1 MDIECGLKWYKC
13 DFHLHTV
20 GSECFEDK
28 TITAQE
34 WVEEAIKKNLD
45 CIAITDHNTGVS
57 IDEIKKEAENKSL
70 IIFPAV
76 EITCDTSKIH
86 LLILFDVDK
95 SSEDV
100 NDFLIKCDI
109 DRSKFGKQ
117 DAYSSKSVLEIA
129 KIADANGC
137 LIIPAHIDEYNGL
150 CSLSNDILN
159 EFLNLPYINAVQFV
173 HEKFLESNLIITE
186 NAELKKYFDE
196 YYNSGIDYSTLKEWY
211 KPIKKAKELQKALL
225 TFSDNPHSEMSSSHG
240 LWGIGNKYS
249 WIKMEQKPSLESL
262 RQSFLLPELRV
273 RNCYQNIKSPY
284 TLPDLWIKS
293 ILINETEIT
302 EMGASLMLS
311 FSPQLNTII
320 GGRGTGKSSI
330 LKFIRGALLK
340 KIDSTLDS
348 IKEDQDNFY
357 KKKAK
362 DGKGVLK
369 IDSTIEIHFI
379 RNKIEYKIKASN
391 MAANQKIEIFK
402 LKDDSSWEII
412 TDYGFLEF
420 FEFEHYSQKQIYEIA
435 KKPNSLRE
443 RIDNAID
450 EIDSL
455 KNERDTLKNEYK
467 TQSALIRTIQGEISG
482 KGKLETEVKDILAQI
497 ELYNQ
502 SNISKLIKERSKF
515 IENQKNIIDFE
526 KDLETKENLIKE
538 FIDRIDSPVLDICN
552 FEEAYRSSFSEYYS
566 SVSNKY
572 DDFRNKC
579 LEMIDDLKNSKTLF
593 MHKVKNSKWNEDF
606 TINDKAFEE
615 EKEKLKVLGLSDLDN
630 FERLIQ
636 SKEEK
641 ENKLTLMVKK
651 EESLL
656 HEISKK
662 DDIHSKYIL
671 KLEQITNL
679 RKNFVSTILKDEKVK
694 IKINSFRNKEDF
706 EITLRKIVD
715 RNIGFH
721 EDIDILKQLCFDGQV
736 KTKMVEF
743 RNLILNIRKQ
753 EEVSIIT
760 GHFKNLINGLTD
772 ADVDDLM
779 LLMPEDEIEVQYKPT
794 ISSGFKSLST
804 ASAGQKTTAILTFIL
819 SYGNTPIILDQ
830 PEDDLDNR
838 LVYDLIVHK
847 LKQAKENRQII
858 IVTHNANI
866 PVNGDS
872 EYIIS
877 MDSESRFLKVFSE
890 GSVDKKE
897 IKKEICDVME
907 GSEKAF
913 EMRSNRYKELKR

>member
-1 MDIECGLKWYKC
+1 MDIEYGLKWYKC

-28 TITAQE
+28 TITAKE
-34 WVEEAIKKNLD
+34 WVEKAIAKNLD

-117 DAYSSKSVLEIA
+117 DAYTSKSVLEVA

-137 LIIPAHIDEYNGL
+137 VIIPAHIDEYNGL
-150 CSLSNDILN
+150 SSLSNDILN

-173 HEKFLESNLIITE
+173 HENFLESNLIITE
-186 NAELKKYFDE
+186 NTELKKYFDE
-196 YYNSGIDYSTLKEWY
+196 YYNSSIDYSTLKEWY

-225 TFSDNPHSEMSSSHG
+225 TFSDNPHSKISSSHG

-273 RNCYQNIKSPY
+273 RNCYQNVKSPY
-284 TLPDLWIKS
+284 ILPDLWIKS

-302 EMGASLMLS
+302 EMGVSLMLS

-391 MAANQKIEIFK
+391 MAANQKIEILK
-402 LKDDSSWEII
+402 QKDDRSWEIV
-412 TDYGFLEF
+412 TEDGFLNF
-420 FEFEHYSQKQIYEIA
+420 FEFEHYTQKQIYEIA

-450 EIDSL
+450 EINSL

-502 SNISKLIKERSKF
+502 SNISK
-515 IENQKNIIDFE
+515 
-526 KDLETKENLIKE
+526 
-538 FIDRIDSPVLDICN
+538 
-552 FEEAYRSSFSEYYS
+552 
-566 SVSNKY
+566 
-572 DDFRNKC
+572 
-579 LEMIDDLKNSKTLF
+579 
-593 MHKVKNSKWNEDF
+593 
-606 TINDKAFEE
+606 
-615 EKEKLKVLGLSDLDN
+615 
-630 FERLIQ
+630 
-636 SKEEK
+636 
-641 ENKLTLMVKK
+641 
-651 EESLL
+651 
-656 HEISKK
+656 
-662 DDIHSKYIL
+662 
-671 KLEQITNL
+671 
-679 RKNFVSTILKDEKVK
+679 
-694 IKINSFRNKEDF
+694 
-706 EITLRKIVD
+706 
-715 RNIGFH
+715 
-721 EDIDILKQLCFDGQV
+721 
-736 KTKMVEF
+736 
-743 RNLILNIRKQ
+743 
-753 EEVSIIT
+753 
-760 GHFKNLINGLTD
+760 
-772 ADVDDLM
+772 
-779 LLMPEDEIEVQYKPT
+779 
-794 ISSGFKSLST
+794 
-804 ASAGQKTTAILTFIL
+804 
-819 SYGNTPIILDQ
+819 
-830 PEDDLDNR
+830 
-838 LVYDLIVHK
+838 
-847 LKQAKENRQII
+847 
-858 IVTHNANI
+858 
-866 PVNGDS
+866 
-872 EYIIS
+872 
-877 MDSESRFLKVFSE
+877 
-890 GSVDKKE
+890 
-897 IKKEICDVME
+897 
-907 GSEKAF
+907 
-913 EMRSNRYKELKR
+913 

>member
-1 MDIECGLKWYKC
+1 MDVKFGLKWYKC

-28 TITAQE
+28 TITAKQ

-117 DAYSSKSVLEIA
+117 DAYTSKSVLEVA
-129 KIADANGC
+129 KIANANGC
-137 LIIPAHIDEYNGL
+137 LIIPAHIDEFNGL
-150 CSLSNDILN
+150 GSLSHDILN

-173 HEKFLESNLIITE
+173 HEKFLESSLVINGNE
-186 NAELKKYFDE
+186 ELKNYIDL
-196 YYNSGIDYSTLKEWY
+196 YYDSNIDYTIIKDWY
-211 KPIKKAKELQKALL
+211 SPINKAKELKKALL
-225 TFSDNPHSEMSSSHG
+225 TFSDNPHSEKSSHHG

-273 RNCYQNIKSPY
+273 RHCYENEKIPY
-284 TLPDLWIKS
+284 NLPNLWIKS
-293 ILINETEIT
+293 IIINDTEIT
-302 EMGASLMLS
+302 QKGTSLELS
-311 FSPQLNTII
+311 FSPQLTTII
-320 GGRGTGKSSI
+320 GGRGSGKSSI
-330 LKFIRGALLK
+330 LRFLRGALLK
-340 KIDSTLDS
+340 SIDSTLDS

-357 KKKAK
+357 KKK
-362 DGKGVLK
+362 DRNGKGVLTS
-369 IDSTIEIHFI
+369 DSILEIHFM
-379 RNKIEYKIKASN
+379 RNGIEYKIRASN
-391 MAANQKIEIFK
+391 LIANQEVEISK
-402 LKDDSSWEII
+402 LNGDNWEIVS
-412 TDYGFLEF
+412 DDGFIEF

-450 EIDSL
+450 AIYSL
-455 KNERDTLKNEYK
+455 KKERDTLKNEYK
-467 TQSALIRTIQGEISG
+467 TQAASIRTIQGEISG

-497 ELYNQ
+497 ELYNK
-502 SNISKLIKERSKF
+502 SNISDLIKKRSKF
-515 IENQKNIIDFE
+515 IENKKSIIEFE
-526 KDLETKENLIKE
+526 KDLETRENSIKE
-538 FIDRIDSPVLDICN
+538 FIDSLNIPALDIES
-552 FEEAYRSSFSEYYS
+552 FEENYRSSFSEYYS
-566 SVSNKY
+566 SISNKY
-572 DDFRNKC
+572 DDVKIKY
-579 LEMIDDLKNSKTLF
+579 LEMLDDLKNEKTEF
-593 MHKVKNSKWNEDF
+593 MQKVKDSKWNNDF
-606 TINDKAFEE
+606 AINNKEFEE
-615 EKEKLKVLGLSDLDN
+615 EKLKLKELGLSDLDN
-630 FERLIQ
+630 FERLMET
-636 SKEEK
+636 KEEK
-641 ENKLTLMVKK
+641 ENELAVMIKK

-656 HEISKK
+656 SEISKK
-662 DDIHSKYIL
+662 EEIHSRYIA
-671 KLEQITNL
+671 KLEQITEL

-706 EITLRKIVD
+706 ENTLRKIID
-715 RNIGFH
+715 RNTGFY
-721 EDIDILKQLCFDGQV
+721 EDIDSLKELCFNGQV
-736 KTKMVEF
+736 KTKMIDF
-743 RNLILNIRKQ
+743 RNLILRVREK
-753 EEVSIIT
+753 EEVSNIS

-772 ADVDDLM
+772 ADIDELM
-779 LLMPEDEIEVQYKPT
+779 LFMPEDEIEVQYKPNPT
-794 ISSGFKSLST
+794 GGFKSLST

-847 LKQAKENRQII
+847 LKQAKDNRQII

>member
-1 MDIECGLKWYKC
+1 MDIEYGLKWYKC

-28 TITAQE
+28 TITAKE
-34 WVEEAIKKNLD
+34 WVEKAIAKNLD

-117 DAYSSKSVLEIA
+117 DAYTSKSVLEVA

-137 LIIPAHIDEYNGL
+137 VIIPAHIDEYNGL
-150 CSLSNDILN
+150 SSLSNDILN

-173 HEKFLESNLIITE
+173 HENFLESNLIITE
-186 NAELKKYFDE
+186 NTELKKYFDE
-196 YYNSGIDYSTLKEWY
+196 YYNSSIDYSTLKEWY

-225 TFSDNPHSEMSSSHG
+225 TFSDNPHSKISSSHG

-273 RNCYQNIKSPY
+273 RNCYQNVKSPY
-284 TLPDLWIKS
+284 ILPDLWIKS

-302 EMGASLMLS
+302 EMGVSLMLS

-412 TDYGFLEF
+412 TDDGFLDF

-450 EIDSL
+450 EINSL

-526 KDLETKENLIKE
+526 KDLETKENSIKE
-538 FIDRIDSPVLDICN
+538 FIDGIDSPVLDICN

-572 DDFRNKC
+572 DDFKNKC

-606 TINDKAFEE
+606 TTNNKAFEE

-641 ENKLTLMVKK
+641 ENKLTVMEKK

-706 EITLRKIVD
+706 ENTLRKIID
-715 RNIGFH
+715 RNTGFY
-721 EDIDILKQLCFDGQV
+721 EDIDSLKELCFDGQV

-772 ADVDDLM
+772 ADIDDLM

>member
-1 MDIECGLKWYKC
+1 MDIEYGLKWYKC

-28 TITAQE
+28 TITAKE
-34 WVEEAIKKNLD
+34 WVEKAIAKNLD

-117 DAYSSKSVLEIA
+117 DAYTSKSVLEVA

-137 LIIPAHIDEYNGL
+137 VIIPAHIDEYNGL
-150 CSLSNDILN
+150 SSLSNDILN

-173 HEKFLESNLIITE
+173 HENFLESNLIITE
-186 NAELKKYFDE
+186 NTELKKYFDE
-196 YYNSGIDYSTLKEWY
+196 YYNSSIDYSTLKEWY

-225 TFSDNPHSEMSSSHG
+225 TFSDNPHSKISSSHG

-273 RNCYQNIKSPY
+273 RNCYQNVKSPY
-284 TLPDLWIKS
+284 ILPDLWIKS

-302 EMGASLMLS
+302 EMGVSLMLS

-412 TDYGFLEF
+412 TDDGFLDF

-450 EIDSL
+450 EINSL

-526 KDLETKENLIKE
+526 KDLETKENSIKE
-538 FIDRIDSPVLDICN
+538 FIDGIDSPVLDICN

-572 DDFRNKC
+572 DDFKNKC

-593 MHKVKNSKWNEDF
+593 MQKVKNSKWNEDF
-606 TINDKAFEE
+606 TTNNKAFEE

-641 ENKLTLMVKK
+641 ENKLTVMEKK

-671 KLEQITNL
+671 KLEQITDL

-721 EDIDILKQLCFDGQV
+721 EDIDILKQLCFDGKV

>member
-1 MDIECGLKWYKC
+1 MDVKYGLKWYKC
-13 DFHLHTV
+13 DFHLHSV

-28 TITAQE
+28 TITAKE

-45 CIAITDHNTGVS
+45 CLAITDHNTGVS

-86 LLILFDVDK
+86 LLILFDLDK

-117 DAYSSKSVLEIA
+117 DAYTSKSVLEVA
-129 KIADANGC
+129 KIANANGC
-137 LIIPAHIDEYNGL
+137 LIIPAHIDEFNGL
-150 CSLSNDILN
+150 GSLSHDILN

-173 HEKFLESNLIITE
+173 HKKFLESSLVINGNE
-186 NAELKKYFDE
+186 ELKNYIDL
-196 YYNSGIDYSTLKEWY
+196 YYDSNIDYTTIKDWF
-211 KPIKKAKELQKALL
+211 KPINKAKELKKALL
-225 TFSDNPHSEMSSSHG
+225 TFSDNPHSEKSSHHG

-273 RNCYQNIKSPY
+273 RHCYENEKTPY
-284 TLPDLWIKS
+284 NLPNLWIKS
-293 ILINETEIT
+293 IIINDTEIT
-302 EMGASLMLS
+302 QKGTSLELS
-311 FSPQLNTII
+311 FSPQLTTII
-320 GGRGTGKSSI
+320 GGRGSGKSSI
-330 LKFIRGALLK
+330 LRFLRGALLK
-340 KIDSTLDS
+340 SIDSTLDS

-357 KKKAK
+357 KKK
-362 DGKGVLK
+362 DRNGKGVLTS
-369 IDSTIEIHFI
+369 DSILEIHFM
-379 RNKIEYKIKASN
+379 RNGIEYKIRVSN
-391 MAANQKIEIFK
+391 LTANQEVEISK
-402 LKDDSSWEII
+402 LNGDSWEIVS
-412 TDYGFLEF
+412 DDGFIEF

-450 EIDSL
+450 EIHSL
-455 KNERDTLKNEYK
+455 KKERDTLKNEYK
-467 TQSALIRTIQGEISG
+467 TQAASIRTIQGEISG

-497 ELYNQ
+497 ELYNK
-502 SNISKLIKERSKF
+502 SNISDLIKKRSKF
-515 IENQKNIIDFE
+515 IENKKSIIEFE
-526 KDLETKENLIKE
+526 KDLETRENSIKE
-538 FIDRIDSPVLDICN
+538 FIDSLNIPALDIES
-552 FEEAYRSSFSEYYS
+552 FEEDYRSSFSEYYS
-566 SVSNKY
+566 SISNKY
-572 DDFRNKC
+572 DDVKIKY
-579 LEMIDDLKNSKTLF
+579 LEMLNDLKNEKTEF
-593 MHKVKNSKWNEDF
+593 MQKVKGSKWNNDF
-606 TINDKAFEE
+606 AINNKEFEE
-615 EKEKLKVLGLSDLDN
+615 EKLKLKELGLSDLDN
-630 FERLIQ
+630 FERLMET
-636 SKEEK
+636 KEEK
-641 ENKLTLMVKK
+641 ENELAVMIKK

-656 HEISKK
+656 SEISKK
-662 DDIHSKYIL
+662 EEIHSRYIS
-671 KLEQITNL
+671 KLEQITEL

-706 EITLRKIVD
+706 ENTLRKIID
-715 RNIGFH
+715 RNTGFY
-721 EDIDILKQLCFDGQV
+721 EDIDSLKELCFNGQV
-736 KTKMVEF
+736 KTKMIDF
-743 RNLILNIRKQ
+743 RNLILRVREK
-753 EEVSIIT
+753 EEVSNIS
-760 GHFKNLINGLTD
+760 GHFKNLLNGLTD
-772 ADVDDLM
+772 ADIDELM
-779 LLMPEDEIEVQYKPT
+779 LFMPEDEIEVQYKPNPT
-794 ISSGFKSLST
+794 GGFKSLST

-847 LKQAKENRQII
+847 LKQAKEDRQII

>member
-1 MDIECGLKWYKC
+1 MDVKFGLKWYKC

-28 TITAQE
+28 TITAKQ

-117 DAYSSKSVLEIA
+117 DAYTSKSVLEVA
-129 KIADANGC
+129 KIANANGC
-137 LIIPAHIDEYNGL
+137 LIIPAHIDEFNGL
-150 CSLSNDILN
+150 GSLSHDILN

-173 HEKFLESNLIITE
+173 HEKFLESSLVINGNE
-186 NAELKKYFDE
+186 ELKNYIDL
-196 YYNSGIDYSTLKEWY
+196 YYDSNIDYTIIKDWY
-211 KPIKKAKELQKALL
+211 SPINKAKELKKALL
-225 TFSDNPHSEMSSSHG
+225 TFSDNPHSEKSSHHG

-273 RNCYQNIKSPY
+273 RHCYENEKIPY
-284 TLPDLWIKS
+284 NLPNLWIKS
-293 ILINETEIT
+293 IIINDTEIT
-302 EMGASLMLS
+302 QKGTSLELS
-311 FSPQLNTII
+311 FSPQLTTII
-320 GGRGTGKSSI
+320 GGRGSGKSSI
-330 LKFIRGALLK
+330 LRFLRGALLK
-340 KIDSTLDS
+340 SIDSTLDS

-357 KKKAK
+357 KKK
-362 DGKGVLK
+362 DRNGKGVLTS
-369 IDSTIEIHFI
+369 DSILEIHFM
-379 RNKIEYKIKASN
+379 RNGIEYKIRASN
-391 MAANQKIEIFK
+391 LIANQEVEISK
-402 LKDDSSWEII
+402 LNGDNWEIVS
-412 TDYGFLEF
+412 DDGFIEF

-450 EIDSL
+450 EIYSL
-455 KNERDTLKNEYK
+455 KKERDTLKNEYK
-467 TQSALIRTIQGEISG
+467 TQAASIRTIQGEISG

-497 ELYNQ
+497 ELYNK
-502 SNISKLIKERSKF
+502 SNISDLIKKISKF
-515 IENQKNIIDFE
+515 IENKKSIIEFE
-526 KDLETKENLIKE
+526 KDLETRENSIKE
-538 FIDRIDSPVLDICN
+538 FIDSLNIPALDIES
-552 FEEAYRSSFSEYYS
+552 FEENYRSSFSEYYS
-566 SVSNKY
+566 SISNKY
-572 DDFRNKC
+572 DDVKIKY
-579 LEMIDDLKNSKTLF
+579 LEMLDDLKNEKTEF
-593 MHKVKNSKWNEDF
+593 MQKVKDSKWNNDF
-606 TINDKAFEE
+606 AINNKEFEE
-615 EKEKLKVLGLSDLDN
+615 EKLKLKELGLSDLDN
-630 FERLIQ
+630 FERLMET
-636 SKEEK
+636 KEEK
-641 ENKLTLMVKK
+641 ENELAVMIKK

-656 HEISKK
+656 SEISKK
-662 DDIHSKYIL
+662 EEIHSRYIA
-671 KLEQITNL
+671 KLEQITEL

-706 EITLRKIVD
+706 ENTLRKIID
-715 RNIGFH
+715 RNTGFY
-721 EDIDILKQLCFDGQV
+721 EDIDSLKELCFNGQV
-736 KTKMVEF
+736 KTKMIDF
-743 RNLILNIRKQ
+743 RNLILRVREK
-753 EEVSIIT
+753 EEVSNIS

-772 ADVDDLM
+772 ADIDELM
-779 LLMPEDEIEVQYKPT
+779 LFMPEDEIEVQYKPNPT
-794 ISSGFKSLST
+794 GGFKSLST

-847 LKQAKENRQII
+847 LKQAKDNRQII

>member
-1 MDIECGLKWYKC
+1 MDIKFGLKWYKC

-28 TITAQE
+28 TVTAKD

-57 IDEIKKEAENKSL
+57 IDEIKKEVEDKSL
-70 IIFPAV
+70 VIFPAV

-117 DAYSSKSVLEIA
+117 DAYTSKSVLEIA
-129 KIADANGC
+129 KIADSNGC
-137 LIIPAHIDEYNGL
+137 LIIPAHIDEFNGL
-150 CSLSNDILN
+150 GTLSSDILK
-159 EFLNLPYINAVQFV
+159 EFLNLSYINAVQFV
-173 HEKFLESNLIITE
+173 HKKFLESNLVIHE
-186 NAELKKYFDE
+186 NKELKEYFDE
-196 YYNSGIDYSTLKEWY
+196 YYNSNIDYTTIKEWY
-211 KPIKKAKELQKALL
+211 KPIQKATELQKALL
-225 TFSDNPHSEMSSSHG
+225 TFSDNPHSEKSSQHG
-240 LWGIGNKYS
+240 LWGLGNRYS

-273 RNCYQNIKSPY
+273 RNCYQNEESPY
-284 TLPDLWIKS
+284 NLPNLWIKS

-302 EMGASLMLS
+302 ETGTSLRLS

-320 GGRGTGKSSI
+320 GGRGSGKSGI
-330 LKFIRGALLK
+330 LRFIRGALLK
-340 KIDSTLDS
+340 TIDSTLDS

-357 KKKAK
+357 KKK
-362 DGKGVLK
+362 DRNGKGVLK
-369 IDSTIEIHFI
+369 IDSILEIHFI
-379 RNKIEYKIKASN
+379 RNEIEYKIKASN
-391 MAANQKIEIFK
+391 IAVNQEVEIFK
-402 LKDDSSWEII
+402 LNDDNSWEIVK
-412 TDYGFLEF
+412 DDGFIEF

-455 KNERDTLKNEYK
+455 KKERDTLKNEYK
-467 TQSALIRTIQGEISG
+467 TQAASIRTIQVEISG

-497 ELYNQ
+497 ELYNK
-502 SNISKLIKERSKF
+502 SNISDLIKRRSKF
-515 IENQKNIIDFE
+515 IENKKLIVEFE
-526 KDLETKENLIKE
+526 KDLEKKENSIKE
-538 FIDRIDSPVLDICN
+538 FINGLTIPTLDIES
-552 FEEAYRSSFSEYYS
+552 FEENYRSSFSEYHS
-566 SVSNKY
+566 SISDKYDYVKNKY
-572 DDFRNKC
+572 
-579 LEMIDDLKNSKTLF
+579 LEMIDDLKNSKSQF
-593 MHKVKNSKWNEDF
+593 MQKVKDSKWNNDF
-606 TINDKAFEE
+606 AINYKEFEE
-615 EKEKLKVLGLSDLDN
+615 EKEKLKELGLSDLDN

-641 ENKLTLMVKK
+641 ENKLGLMIKK

-656 HEISKK
+656 VEISKK
-662 DDIHSKYIL
+662 EDIHNRYIS

-706 EITLRKIVD
+706 ENTLRKIID
-715 RNIGFH
+715 RDTGFY
-721 EDIDILKQLCFDGQV
+721 EDIDNLKEQCFNGLVKNKMKDFRDLILK
-736 KTKMVEF
+736 
-743 RNLILNIRKQ
+743 IRKK
-753 EEVSIIT
+753 EEVSNIS
-760 GHFKNLINGLTD
+760 GHFKNLINGLTE
-772 ADVDDLM
+772 ADIDELM
-779 LLMPEDEIEVQYKPT
+779 LFMPEDEIEVQYKPNPT
-794 ISSGFKSLST
+794 GGFKSLST

-847 LKQAKENRQII
+847 LKQVKENRQII

>member
-1 MDIECGLKWYKC
+1 MDVKYGLKWYKC
-13 DFHLHTV
+13 DFHLHSI

-28 TITAQE
+28 TITAKE
-34 WVEEAIKKNLD
+34 WVEEAIEKDLD

-117 DAYSSKSVLEIA
+117 DAYTSKSVLEVA
-129 KIADANGC
+129 KIANANGC
-137 LIIPAHIDEYNGL
+137 LIIPAHIDEFNGL
-150 CSLSNDILN
+150 GSLSHDILN

-173 HEKFLESNLIITE
+173 HEKFLESSLVINGNE
-186 NAELKKYFDE
+186 ELKNYIDL
-196 YYNSGIDYSTLKEWY
+196 YYDSNIDYTIIKDWY
-211 KPIKKAKELQKALL
+211 SPINKAKELKKALL
-225 TFSDNPHSEMSSSHG
+225 TFSDNPHSEKSSHHG

-273 RNCYQNIKSPY
+273 RHCYENEKIPY
-284 TLPDLWIKS
+284 NLPNLWIKS
-293 ILINETEIT
+293 IIINDTEIT
-302 EMGASLMLS
+302 QKGTSLELS
-311 FSPQLNTII
+311 FSPQLTTII
-320 GGRGTGKSSI
+320 GGRGSGKSSI
-330 LKFIRGALLK
+330 LRFLRGALLK
-340 KIDSTLDS
+340 SIDSTLDS

-357 KKKAK
+357 KKK
-362 DGKGVLK
+362 DRNGKGVLTS
-369 IDSTIEIHFI
+369 DSILEIHFM
-379 RNKIEYKIKASN
+379 RNGIEYKIRASN
-391 MAANQKIEIFK
+391 LIANQEVEISK
-402 LKDDSSWEII
+402 LNGDNWEIVS
-412 TDYGFLEF
+412 DDGFIEF

-450 EIDSL
+450 EIYSL
-455 KNERDTLKNEYK
+455 KKERDTLKNEYK
-467 TQSALIRTIQGEISG
+467 TQAASIRTIQGEISG
-482 KGKLETEVKDILAQI
+482 KGKLETEVKDILVQI
-497 ELYNQ
+497 ELYNK
-502 SNISKLIKERSKF
+502 SNISDLIKKRSKF
-515 IENQKNIIDFE
+515 IENKKSIIEFE
-526 KDLETKENLIKE
+526 KDLETRENSLKE
-538 FIDRIDSPVLDICN
+538 FIDSLNIPALDIES
-552 FEEAYRSSFSEYYS
+552 FEEDYRSSFSEYYS
-566 SVSNKY
+566 SIFNKY
-572 DDFRNKC
+572 DNVKTKY
-579 LEMIDDLKNSKTLF
+579 LEMLDDLKNEKTEF
-593 MHKVKNSKWNEDF
+593 MQKVKDSKWNNDF
-606 TINDKAFEE
+606 AINNKEFEE
-615 EKEKLKVLGLSDLDN
+615 EKLKLKELGLSDLDN
-630 FERLIQ
+630 FERLMET
-636 SKEEK
+636 KEEK
-641 ENKLTLMVKK
+641 ENELAVMIKK

-656 HEISKK
+656 SEISKK
-662 DDIHSKYIL
+662 EEIHSRYIA
-671 KLEQITNL
+671 KLEQITEL

-706 EITLRKIVD
+706 ENTLRKIID
-715 RNIGFH
+715 RSTGFY
-721 EDIDILKQLCFDGQV
+721 EDIDSLKELCFNGQV
-736 KTKMVEF
+736 KTKMIDF
-743 RNLILNIRKQ
+743 RNLILRVREK
-753 EEVSIIT
+753 EEVLNIS
-760 GHFKNLINGLTD
+760 GHFKNLVNGLTD
-772 ADVDDLM
+772 ADIDELM
-779 LLMPEDEIEVQYKPT
+779 LFMPEDEIEVQYKPNPT
-794 ISSGFKSLST
+794 GGFKSLST

-847 LKQAKENRQII
+847 LKQAKDNRQII

-913 EMRSNRYKELKR
+913 EMRSNRYKKLKR

>member
-1 MDIECGLKWYKC
+1 MDVKFGLKWYKC

-28 TITAQE
+28 TITAKQ

-117 DAYSSKSVLEIA
+117 DAYTSKSVLEVA
-129 KIADANGC
+129 KIANANGC
-137 LIIPAHIDEYNGL
+137 LIIPAHIDEFNGL
-150 CSLSNDILN
+150 GSLSHDILN

-173 HEKFLESNLIITE
+173 HEKFLESSLVINGNE
-186 NAELKKYFDE
+186 ELKNYIDL
-196 YYNSGIDYSTLKEWY
+196 YYDSNIDCTIIKDWYS
-211 KPIKKAKELQKALL
+211 PINKAKELKKALL
-225 TFSDNPHSEMSSSHG
+225 TFSDNPHSEKSSHHG

-273 RNCYQNIKSPY
+273 RHCYENEKIPY
-284 TLPDLWIKS
+284 NLPNLWIKS
-293 ILINETEIT
+293 IIINDTEIT
-302 EMGASLMLS
+302 QKGTSLELS
-311 FSPQLNTII
+311 FSPQLTTII
-320 GGRGTGKSSI
+320 GGRGSGKSSI
-330 LKFIRGALLK
+330 LRFLRGALLK
-340 KIDSTLDS
+340 SIDSTLDS

-357 KKKAK
+357 KKK
-362 DGKGVLK
+362 DRNGKGVLTS
-369 IDSTIEIHFI
+369 DSILEIHFM
-379 RNKIEYKIKASN
+379 RNGIEYKIRASN
-391 MAANQKIEIFK
+391 LIANQEVEISK
-402 LKDDSSWEII
+402 LNGDNWEIVS
-412 TDYGFLEF
+412 DDGFIEF

-450 EIDSL
+450 AIYSL
-455 KNERDTLKNEYK
+455 KKERDTLKNEYK
-467 TQSALIRTIQGEISG
+467 TQAASIRTIQGEISG

-497 ELYNQ
+497 ELYNK
-502 SNISKLIKERSKF
+502 SNISDLIKKRSKF
-515 IENQKNIIDFE
+515 IENKKSIIEFE
-526 KDLETKENLIKE
+526 KDLETRENSIKE
-538 FIDRIDSPVLDICN
+538 FIDSLNIPALDIES
-552 FEEAYRSSFSEYYS
+552 FEENYRSSFSEYYS
-566 SVSNKY
+566 SISNKY
-572 DDFRNKC
+572 DDVKIKY
-579 LEMIDDLKNSKTLF
+579 LEMLDDLKNEKTEF
-593 MHKVKNSKWNEDF
+593 MQKVKDSKWNNDF
-606 TINDKAFEE
+606 AINNKEFEE
-615 EKEKLKVLGLSDLDN
+615 EKLKLKELGLSDLDN
-630 FERLIQ
+630 FERLMET
-636 SKEEK
+636 KEEK
-641 ENKLTLMVKK
+641 ENELAVMIKK

-656 HEISKK
+656 SEISKK
-662 DDIHSKYIL
+662 EEIHSRYIA
-671 KLEQITNL
+671 KLEQITEL

-706 EITLRKIVD
+706 ENTLRKIID
-715 RNIGFH
+715 RNTGFY
-721 EDIDILKQLCFDGQV
+721 EDIDSLKELCFNGQV
-736 KTKMVEF
+736 KTKMIDF
-743 RNLILNIRKQ
+743 RNLILRVREK
-753 EEVSIIT
+753 EEVSNIS

-772 ADVDDLM
+772 ADIDELM
-779 LLMPEDEIEVQYKPT
+779 LFMPEDEIEVQYKPNPT
-794 ISSGFKSLST
+794 GGFKSLST

-847 LKQAKENRQII
+847 LKQAKDNRQII